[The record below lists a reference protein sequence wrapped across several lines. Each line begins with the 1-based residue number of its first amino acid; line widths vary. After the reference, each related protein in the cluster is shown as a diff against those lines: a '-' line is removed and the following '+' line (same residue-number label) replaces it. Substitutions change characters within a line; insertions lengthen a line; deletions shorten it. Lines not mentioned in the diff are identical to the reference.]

1 MKTVPFLLLFCFVCV
16 LLLHIYPL
24 ILHRNCTPH
33 TTVLPDVSVET
44 TPADSLEELLHSPQ
58 PCDQVFLDIGS
69 NIGNHVRFLFEPQL
83 FPRADYPKHFA
94 RYFSQ
99 PTTKHTCAVGFEAN
113 PSHWRRLDQLSSAYN
128 KKGWPTKFLHK
139 AVSDKDGFVKFYRQ
153 GDENYNEW
161 GFSIQDTHRSK
172 RTAVLIPTVDLAEWM
187 RRYIRPT
194 QTVLMKMDIEGS
206 EYVVLSNLLLKSGS
220 IVCSSVRVITI
231 EYHPSAAP
239 AHFKS
244 STAHFHDFVSLLMR
258 HSNQSCNTVVE
269 EKDDESYVDNNFA
282 LP

>member
-1 MKTVPFLLLFCFVCV
+1 
-16 LLLHIYPL
+16 L
-24 ILHRNCTPH
+24 ILHRNCTSH
-33 TTVLPDVSVET
+33 TTVLPHVSVET

-58 PCDQVFLDIGS
+58 PCEQVFLDIGS

-99 PTTKHTCAVGFEAN
+99 PATKHTCAVGFEAN
-113 PSHWRRLDQLSSAYN
+113 PSHWRRLDQISSAYT

-172 RTAVLIPTVDLAEWM
+172 RTSVLIPTVDLGEWM

-239 AHFKS
+239 TLFKS
-244 STAHFHDFVSLLMR
+244 STAHFHDFVTLLMH

-269 EKDDESYVDNNFA
+269 AKDDEAYVDNNFA